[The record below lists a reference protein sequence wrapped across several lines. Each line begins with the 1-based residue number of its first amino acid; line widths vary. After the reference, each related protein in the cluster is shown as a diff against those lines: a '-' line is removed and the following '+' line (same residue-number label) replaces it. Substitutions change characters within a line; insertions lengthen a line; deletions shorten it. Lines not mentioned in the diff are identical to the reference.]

1 MATPAYFAEG
11 QQYSDDDI
19 LAAIAQ
25 KESGGSDDPWNV
37 TNQYGMR
44 GPWQF
49 SPDTYAEV
57 AKQNGLDGSDWSPEN
72 QTAVARAHIHDLR
85 SKYGDIGAIQ
95 AWLGGEGNV
104 GNGDFTDG
112 NGVSINQYTQDVLN
126 NLQNFTGQD
135 PSSIYG
141 KNSGPYQTNLLE
153 GYRRAGGILNNPNE
167 PFPSDFVQRMM
178 AQPTVNASQRVMND
192 FLQNQAPEITAR
204 AMGAYNRNKD
214 FFNAVNKMSAD
225 AAREGA
231 GIENKNMQKTMAAQ
245 FADQI
250 AQSNSSANIALL
262 AKLGAALTG
271 VQFDPN
277 SKQLADAGQLY
288 LKQIDIN
295 NQATKANIDQAN
307 KDREYALEAMK
318 TKAYLDRMNNAGSYS
333 KGGAGGGSAG
343 SSGGSGGGSPIA
355 YVIEDEDAIKNNVDK
370 LINSPQFKQY
380 QDIIWKSDSSPE
392 ARDLATKG
400 ALKLIADYGMSMEQ
414 AGKRASA
421 NKLFNDIASSVIS
434 QAQEMSHP
442 AGTNPADQEAQ
453 NDTNQGLLN
462 AYMNTVVGTSANG
475 QPLTLA
481 DVQNSMNS
489 TDVMAATGQFIN
501 KF

>member
-25 KESGGSDDPWNV
+25 KESGGSEDPWNV

-288 LKQIDIN
+288 MKQIEIN
-295 NQATKANIDQAN
+295 NQATKANINQAN

-333 KGGAGGGSAG
+333 GGGTKAGGSAG
-343 SSGGSGGGSPIA
+343 AAGGQPVA
-355 YVIEDEDAIKNNVDK
+355 YALESEDEVKNSVNKLLEDPMFKQNLNIIQTGASTPEQRNTATYNIAQMTQNYMKTLFNNGKRGSFMEIANNV
-370 LINSPQFKQY
+370 LPSI
-380 QDIIWKSDSSPE
+380 
-392 ARDLATKG
+392 L
-400 ALKLIADYGMSMEQ
+400 
-414 AGKRASA
+414 
-421 NKLFNDIASSVIS
+421 S
-434 QAQEMSHP
+434 QNEEMSHP
-442 AGTNPADQEAQ
+442 AGTNPADQAAQ
-453 NDTNQGLLN
+453 QQVVQDQLARYFDTVIGYDANKNPITMRNYYDGLN
-462 AYMNTVVGTSANG
+462 GATAQASGGTLVN
-475 QPLTLA
+475 P
-481 DVQNSMNS
+481 
-489 TDVMAATGQFIN
+489 
-501 KF
+501 